1 MKNIFLFGS
10 QLLFFAIVTTGC
22 TPATVTSGSRGI
34 DECIATAPDAASG
47 STAVSADV
55 SADLTLLKAAPI
67 KADVVVKFNRD
78 FSDKWQTVA
87 EKNQA
92 CGMLLQT
99 QICYVKSNAKNEAD
113 ALFPII
119 DRNCRS

>member
-1 MKNIFLFGS
+1 MKDLLLCGS
-10 QLLFFAIVTTGC
+10 SLLVFAIVTTGC
-22 TPATVTSGSRGI
+22 TPTPVTSGSKGI

-55 SADLTLLKAAPI
+55 SADLTLLKAAPV
-67 KADVVVKFNRD
+67 KADVTVKFNKD

-87 EKNQA
+87 EKNQV
-92 CGMLLQT
+92 CEMLLQA
-99 QICYVKSNAKNEAD
+99 QICYVRSNAKSEAD
-113 ALFPII
+113 ALMPII

>member
-1 MKNIFLFGS
+1 MKNIFLYGS
-10 QLLFFAIVTTGC
+10 SFLVFAVVTTGC
-22 TPATVTSGSRGI
+22 TPSTVTSGSKGI

-55 SADLTLLKAAPI
+55 SADLTLLKAAPV
-67 KADVVVKFNRD
+67 KADVAVKFDKD

-87 EKNQA
+87 EKNQV

-99 QICYVKSNAKNEAD
+99 QICYVRSGAKSEAD
-113 ALFPII
+113 ALMPII
-119 DRNCRS
+119 DKNCRS